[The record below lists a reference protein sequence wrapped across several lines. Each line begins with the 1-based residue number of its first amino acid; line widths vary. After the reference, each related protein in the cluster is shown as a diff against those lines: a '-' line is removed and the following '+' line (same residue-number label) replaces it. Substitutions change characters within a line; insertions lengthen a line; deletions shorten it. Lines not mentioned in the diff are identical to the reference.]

1 MIKFHS
7 IEYSLLFIPLVILI
21 LRVLFF
27 KKSFFPSIRFSFFK
41 PISNLSKGGVG
52 IPFTFYIKIL
62 ALIFLILA
70 LMRPQKVNEFKDII
84 TEGVDIVI
92 TLDTSGSMQAMDFKP
107 KNRLEV
113 AKNVIRSFIK
123 DREGDR
129 IGLVVFAAK
138 AVTLVPLTIDYDV
151 LLKFLNDIHIGM
163 LPDGTAIGDALGVA
177 VNRVKNGSAKSK
189 VIILLT
195 DGVNN
200 TGEVSPLTA
209 AEIAKKMGIKVYTV
223 GVGTNGVAPIYVKN
237 PYTGTKHIA
246 YMKVQIDEKLLKK
259 IAKMTGGKYF
269 RATDTNTLKRI
280 FKTINSLE
288 KSKIK
293 VKSYYTYREL
303 FYIPLLISIFLI
315 LLAYFLDETLLKR
328 LP

>member
-7 IEYSLLFIPLVILI
+7 LKYGLLFIPLVLFF
-21 LRVLFF
+21 LRVVLFGN
-27 KKSFFPSIRFSFFK
+27 SFFPSIRFSFFK
-41 PISNLSKGGVG
+41 PISVKGKKRS

-62 ALIFLILA
+62 ALIFVILA
-70 LMRPQKVNEFKDII
+70 LMRPQRINEFREII

-92 TLDTSGSMQAMDFKP
+92 ALDTSGSMQAMDFKP

-113 AKNVIRSFIK
+113 AKNVISSFIK
-123 DREGDR
+123 GREGDR
-129 IGLVVFAAK
+129 IGLVAFAAK
-138 AVTLVPLTIDYDV
+138 AITLVPLTIDYDV
-151 LLKFLNDIHIGM
+151 LLKFLKEVHIGM
-163 LPDGTAIGDALGVA
+163 LPDGTAIGNALGTA
-177 VNRVKNGSAKSK
+177 INRVKNGKAKSK
-189 VIILLT
+189 VIILIT

-200 TGEVSPLTA
+200 TGEISPLTA
-209 AEIAKKMGIKVYTV
+209 AEIAKKMGIKVYTI

-237 PYTGTKHIA
+237 PYTGVKRLA
-246 YMKVQIDEKLLKK
+246 YMKVEIDENLLKK
-259 IAKMTGGKYF
+259 IAKMTNGKYF
-269 RATDTNTLKRI
+269 RAVDANALKEI

-303 FYIPLLISIFLI
+303 FYVPLLISIFLV
-315 LLAYFLDETLLKR
+315 LLAYFLDETFLKR